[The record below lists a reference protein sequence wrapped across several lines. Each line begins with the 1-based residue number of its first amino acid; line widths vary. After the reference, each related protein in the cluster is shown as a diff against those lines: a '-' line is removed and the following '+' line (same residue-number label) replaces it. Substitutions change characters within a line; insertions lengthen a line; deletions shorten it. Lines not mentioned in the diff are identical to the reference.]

1 MKHIYL
7 LGGSGSIGNQT
18 LDILEKYGDLYKLVG
33 ISLGNTDH
41 DFNQRVIKDFKP
53 EIVCLRDDLLLEM
66 YQSLFKNTTFV
77 IGDEGLLKVATYNK
91 KGLLINAL
99 MGSVGLSPTIAA
111 IKTKKDIA
119 LANKETLVMAGEL
132 IVKLAKEY
140 KVSLIPVDSEHSAIF
155 SCLNG
160 ELTEDVLSITITASG
175 GSFRDKKR
183 EELVDVSLENALK
196 HPNWKMG
203 KKITI
208 DSATM
213 INKGLEV
220 IEAHH
225 LFGLPYEKIKTII
238 HKESLV
244 HGLVTFKDQS
254 VKAVMSQSDM
264 RMPILYAL
272 SYPNHLDLDIKPLNF
287 ETLGSL
293 SFSPMDFERYPL
305 LELAYKVG
313 NLGGLYPVVMNAA
326 NEKAVELFL
335 LEQISFL
342 DIEKLVIEAVEGF
355 TDNISNPT
363 IAEIISTNNQ
373 IFESVGQSYGN
384 NN

>member
-1 MKHIYL
+1 MKNIYL

>member
-1 MKHIYL
+1 MKNIYL

-155 SCLNG
+155 FL
-160 ELTEDVLSITITASG
+160 
-175 GSFRDKKR
+175 FKWR
-183 EELVDVSLENALK
+183 
-196 HPNWKMG
+196 
-203 KKITI
+203 
-208 DSATM
+208 
-213 INKGLEV
+213 IN
-220 IEAHH
+220 
-225 LFGLPYEKIKTII
+225 
-238 HKESLV
+238 
-244 HGLVTFKDQS
+244 
-254 VKAVMSQSDM
+254 
-264 RMPILYAL
+264 
-272 SYPNHLDLDIKPLNF
+272 
-287 ETLGSL
+287 
-293 SFSPMDFERYPL
+293 
-305 LELAYKVG
+305 
-313 NLGGLYPVVMNAA
+313 
-326 NEKAVELFL
+326 
-335 LEQISFL
+335 
-342 DIEKLVIEAVEGF
+342 
-355 TDNISNPT
+355 
-363 IAEIISTNNQ
+363 
-373 IFESVGQSYGN
+373 
-384 NN
+384 